1 MQMPPVVELN
11 QLENLHAHIRLV
23 HEAAGE
29 RQVPEV
35 PALRVTTWQIDIGYV
50 EEPVAVLAVELGAAS
65 SVEDLAAEGCDLPPL
80 VSVREKKAAW
90 VYSLTTF
97 TVRSSDS
104 NTSEAT
110 SRLSIFFLAS
120 ASS

>member
-1 MQMPPVVELN
+1 MQMPSVVELD
-11 QLENLHAHIRLV
+11 QLEDLHAHVRLV
-23 HEAAGE
+23 HQASCE

-35 PALRVTTWQIDIGYV
+35 PALRIAAGKEDIGYV
-50 EEPVAVLAVELGAAS
+50 EEPVAVLGVELGATP
-65 SVEDLAAEGCDLPPL
+65 SVEDFCAEGCDLPPL

-104 NTSEAT
+104 NTNEAT
-110 SRLSIFFLAS
+110 SRLSILRLAS